1 MKIKLYVVFFVLCSH
16 FVKAQNFHGKAVYK
30 TSRKSSFKISSE
42 KETGIDNKMQE
53 ELQKRLQ
60 KMNQKTFVLE
70 FSKYTST
77 YKQDAVLDV
86 PNSQVGKNKAM
97 VFSFGG
103 AGSNDIYYKNI
114 QENRFANQTEIQ
126 GKRFLVKDKLED
138 FKWELSSETKN
149 IGIYTCYKATFSKK
163 VVGSSVTIKR
173 GSSVEDKKKEI
184 ISTTV
189 WYTTQIPV
197 SNGPKNY
204 QGLPGLILE
213 VNDGK
218 NRIAC
223 TEIILNPLDIVSIQE
238 PEKGKV
244 VSKKKYIKIQ
254 GQKAQEIMDH
264 MKGRNGLD
272 MGNGLNVKFGG

>member
-1 MKIKLYVVFFVLCSH
+1 MKIKLYLVVFILCSH
-16 FVKAQNFHGKAVYK
+16 FAKAQNFHGKAVYK

-53 ELQKRLQ
+53 ELQIRLQ

-70 FSKYTST
+70 FSKYTSI
-77 YKQDAVLDV
+77 YKQDAVLEV
-86 PNSQVGKNKAM
+86 PKSQVGKNNAM

-103 AGSNDIYYKNI
+103 SGANGIYYKNI

-149 IGIYTCYKATFSKK
+149 IGTYTCYKATSSKELESSSTIKK
-163 VVGSSVTIKR
+163 VA
-173 GSSVEDKKKEI
+173 SVEDKKKETMI
-184 ISTTV
+184 TTA

-213 VNDGK
+213 INDGK

-223 TEIILNPLDIVSIQE
+223 TEIILNPLDKIIIQE

-244 VSKKKYIKIQ
+244 VSQKKYTKIQ
-254 GQKAQEIMDH
+254 KQKTQEMMDN

-272 MGNGLNVKFGG
+272 MGNGVNVKFGS